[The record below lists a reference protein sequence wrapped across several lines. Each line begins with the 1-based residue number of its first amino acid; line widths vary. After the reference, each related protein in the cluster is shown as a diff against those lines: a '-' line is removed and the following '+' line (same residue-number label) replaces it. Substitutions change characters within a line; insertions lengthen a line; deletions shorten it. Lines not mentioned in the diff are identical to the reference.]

1 MEQILEV
8 TDISKT
14 FPVKGLFGR
23 SKGGVSAVD
32 KVSFSLP
39 RRGTLGIVGE
49 SGCGKSTL
57 ARLVMRLIE
66 PDTGEVM
73 FRDSDLL
80 QIGKKE
86 LKGIRKNIQM
96 VFQNP
101 YSSLNP
107 KLTILDNVAF
117 PLWANGEDKE
127 KARQSAYR
135 YMDAVGLPRSYAA
148 KFPHHLSGGQR
159 QRVAIARALVLEPE
173 IVIADEAV
181 SALDKSVQAQVLNL
195 FQDLKKEFDLSLIFI
210 SHDLHV
216 VEYMSDEVMVMYL
229 GRVVERGPKEQIFS
243 RPAHPYT
250 QALLKSVPS
259 MEIHSRTIEEVVP
272 LKGELPSPLN
282 PPSGCRFR
290 TRCMYAE
297 DRCAASVPKA
307 VEVSQGHVA
316 ACFLLDKELATTTI

>member
-1 MEQILEV
+1 VEQILEV
-8 TDISKT
+8 TGISKT
-14 FPVKGLFGR
+14 FPVQGMFGR
-23 SKGGVSAVD
+23 KKGGVSAVD
-32 KVSFSLP
+32 GVSFSLP
-39 RRGTLGIVGE
+39 KRGTLGIVGE

-57 ARLVMRLIE
+57 ARLIMRLIE
-66 PDTGEVM
+66 PDTGKVRFE
-73 FRDSDLL
+73 DADLL
-80 QIGKKE
+80 QMGKSE
-86 LKGIRKNIQM
+86 LKGIRKHIQM

-117 PLWANGEDKE
+117 PLWANGEAKE
-127 KARQSAYR
+127 KARQNAYK
-135 YMDAVGLPRSYAA
+135 YLDAVGLPRSYAA

-229 GRVVERGPKEQIFS
+229 GRVVEQGPKEQVFGK
-243 RPAHPYT
+243 PAHPYT

-259 MEIHSRTIEEVVP
+259 MEIQSRTLEEVAA

-290 TRCMYAE
+290 TRCMFAE
-297 DRCAASVPKA
+297 ERCAAAAPPP
-307 VEVSQGHVA
+307 VEVGTGHTA
-316 ACFLLDKELATTTI
+316 ACFLLEEHS